1 MSSQNDTIFRKLKKY
16 YILSIFIT
24 NYAII
29 IPKFFVE
36 GDTILNYKEAIE
48 YIHMTNKFG
57 SVLGLD
63 NILNLLDRL
72 GNPQKDLKVIHIAG
86 TNGKGSISTMMNK
99 VLMEAEYDVGLYTS
113 PFLEKFNERI
123 KINNNDIPDE
133 DIAHYLTEVKEKIDK
148 MTAEGLNHPTE
159 FEIITA
165 MALYYFKEK
174 NVDIVILE
182 VGLGGR
188 LDATNVIDAP
198 ILEIIASISFDHTEY
213 LGNTLKQIAYE
224 KGGIIKENSKVI
236 LYPSHKEALNE
247 LIRISKEKNA
257 SYYLTNKGD
266 IELIKTDIN
275 GSELYYKKEN
285 TFGLDKFSLSLLGK
299 NQIYN
304 VLTVIK
310 SLEVLKK
317 DGYNINKCN
326 IEKAL
331 NNIHFNGRFEV
342 YSKNPFIILDGGHN
356 KEGVESFVDNIKL
369 YLRDKKIVL
378 FFGMLADKD
387 IDSALKKLIP
397 LAKKIYTLTPNN
409 NRAFTS
415 KDMYEK
421 IKKVDNHIE
430 VTYLNNISE
439 IPDLIDKNSD
449 ETYAFVGSLYMIG
462 EVRTILKKLKN

>member
-1 MSSQNDTIFRKLKKY
+1 M
-16 YILSIFIT
+16 
-24 NYAII
+24 
-29 IPKFFVE
+29 
-36 GDTILNYKEAIE
+36 NYKEAIE

-86 TNGKGSISTMMNK
+86 TNGKGSISTMLNG
-99 VLMEAEYDVGLYTS
+99 VLTQAGYNVGLYTS

-123 KINNNDIPDE
+123 KINNMDIPDE
-133 DIAHYLTEVKEKIDK
+133 DIAYYLTEVKEKIDE
-148 MTAEGLNHPTE
+148 MTSKGLNHPTE

-188 LDATNVIDAP
+188 LDATNVIDDP

-236 LYPSHKEALNE
+236 LYPSHKEALDE

-257 SYYLTNKGD
+257 SYIIGNKKD
-266 IELIKTDIN
+266 IEFIKTDID
-275 GSELYYKKEN
+275 GSELYYKNEN
-285 TFGLDKFSLSLLGK
+285 EFGLEKFRLSLLGE

-310 SLEVLKK
+310 ALETLKK

-331 NNIHFNGRFEV
+331 ANIHFNGRFEIFNKKP
-342 YSKNPFIILDGGHN
+342 YIILDGGHN
-356 KEGVESFVDNIKL
+356 KEGIESFVKNIKL
-369 YLRDKKIVL
+369 YFKDKKITL

-397 LAKKIYTLTPNN
+397 LSKKIYTLTPNN
-409 NRAFTS
+409 NRAYTS

-421 IKKVDNHIE
+421 IKKVDNLIE
-430 VTYLNNISE
+430 ATYLDESDE
-439 IPDLIDKNSD
+439 IAGIIDKNSD
-449 ETYAFVGSLYMIG
+449 EIYAFVGSLYLIG
-462 EVRTILKKLKN
+462 EVRTKLKNFIN

>member
-1 MSSQNDTIFRKLKKY
+1 M
-16 YILSIFIT
+16 
-24 NYAII
+24 
-29 IPKFFVE
+29 
-36 GDTILNYKEAIE
+36 NYKEAIE

-86 TNGKGSISTMMNK
+86 TNGKGSISTMLNG
-99 VLMEAEYDVGLYTS
+99 VLTQAGYNVGLYTS

-123 KINNNDIPDE
+123 KTNNMDIPDE
-133 DIAHYLTEVKEKIDK
+133 DIAYYLTEVKEKINE
-148 MTAEGLNHPTE
+148 MISEGLNHPTE

-188 LDATNVIDAP
+188 LDATNVIDDP

-236 LYPSHKEALNE
+236 LYPSHKEALDE
-247 LIRISKEKNA
+247 LIRISKEKNT
-257 SYYLTNKGD
+257 SYIIGNKRD
-266 IELIKTDIN
+266 IELIKTDID

-285 TFGLDKFSLSLLGK
+285 EFGLEKFRLSLLGK

-310 SLEVLKK
+310 ALKTLKK
-317 DGYNINKCN
+317 DGYKINKCN

-331 NNIHFNGRFEV
+331 TNIHFNGRFEIFNKKP
-342 YSKNPFIILDGGHN
+342 YIILDGGHN
-356 KEGVESFVDNIKL
+356 KEGIESFVKNIKL
-369 YLRDKKIVL
+369 YFKDKKITL

-397 LAKKIYTLTPNN
+397 LSKKIYTLTPNN
-409 NRAFTS
+409 NRAYTS

-430 VTYLNNISE
+430 ATYLDESDE
-439 IPDLIDKNSD
+439 IAGIIDKNSD
-449 ETYAFVGSLYMIG
+449 EIYAFVGSLYLIG
-462 EVRTILKKLKN
+462 EVRTKLKNLIN